1 MMILNLQ
8 LKCWVAPGE
17 EEQKKKEMEATMA
30 PPPMV
35 SASIENRDQQAGAPA
50 TMPPMGGGI
59 APMSRTGVTSRY
71 AAMPNLGTAPASGP
85 TGSIFAGLK
94 PPPLGNSEFGQARF
108 SASATAF
115 KPNVFKPA
123 MEETRDGNN
132 DAIYKSAM
140 VDGDAGKHVKA
151 ADLTTDD
158 GMANLTVHQ
167 DVTALQTGTANV
179 PNNKNS
185 NVDPRMLEVLSFW
198 SVYREQGYSVEI
210 MKEWV
215 ADNYDEDLSDLDYEH
230 LLVDQN
236 IALQVAEYIE
246 ENKQNAEILSQ
257 TEETMPEQVHPWPSQ
272 MMQTTEG
279 VHQGIEAPYEAHESR
294 QETSMGGKLS
304 DEVAGGE
311 SKETDALHPSFG
323 VSPSHGLSS
332 EGITDGYGEYQF
344 EGPTRSEIRGE
355 PEYATYRYDLNEQK
369 DNPPEVA
376 HGALEDS
383 GAVNHND
390 NSSNPA
396 YWNTEP
402 QAMESYHQGNEGASF
417 EHSAWN
423 TSENYQQTTEEF
435 AAPHGHDEYSSV
447 AEKEHFQAMGHG
459 DDQPLPTQFQ
469 AHEMQNEEHQRSGS
483 IGSLSSVDEHDMHE
497 FGGVSAKMEKQPQ
510 DYGLNSMRP
519 PPPFDASND
528 SIVGMGSFED
538 SQRFM
543 GASAPLIQGESKTDS
558 EVATEFTEAQPTMMW
573 VPSGI
578 INAAEEGNQHQEPP
592 RPDDTVLAT
601 RGALEEIG
609 ILKSKLDEANN
620 LVAEKSNAVEE
631 IRNSLNEIIE
641 QKNSQILQLEGNLDD
656 IKAELSTVQAECNG
670 ISAAAHDKESALNEE
685 IDAASSKIFS
695 LEERIALL
703 ETQAK
708 EEEEKRMSEA
718 SQIAEKEAS
727 LRHELDQA
735 LEKIATLESAIEKE
749 GILRQSVDTL
759 IAEKEDLKQNLDRV
773 LEEKQVSEQNLREE
787 LTEKLERLQEE
798 KYTIEHSLREE
809 IESIKAKAEEEYQA
823 SPLDYYVMH
832 SKFWNDHFSYSSLGN
847 CAGSS

>member
-1 MMILNLQ
+1 MMNFLNLQ

-35 SASIENRDQQAGAPA
+35 SASIENRDQQTGAPA
-50 TMPPMGGGI
+50 AMPPMGGGI

-71 AAMPNLGTAPASGP
+71 AAMPNLGTAPGSGP

-94 PPPLGNSEFGQARF
+94 PPPLGNPEFGQARF
-108 SASATAF
+108 SGSATAF

-123 MEETRDGNN
+123 MEETRDEHN
-132 DAIYKSAM
+132 DAIYKSAT

-151 ADLTTDD
+151 AGFARDD
-158 GMANLTVHQ
+158 GMANLTGPQ
-167 DVTALQTGTANV
+167 DTTALQSGTANV
-179 PNNKNS
+179 LNNKNS

-230 LLVDQN
+230 MLVDQN
-236 IALQVAEYIE
+236 IALQVAQYIE

-272 MMQTTEG
+272 MMQTTEE

-294 QETSMGGKLS
+294 HETSMHMGGTLS
-304 DEVAGGE
+304 DEVAGVE
-311 SKETDALHPSFG
+311 SNETD
-323 VSPSHGLSS
+323 
-332 EGITDGYGEYQF
+332 DYGEYQF
-344 EGPTRSEIRGE
+344 EGPTRSEIRDE
-355 PEYATYRYDLNEQK
+355 PEYATYHYDLNEQK
-369 DNPPEVA
+369 DNPPELA

-417 EHSAWN
+417 EQSAWN

-435 AAPHGHDEYSSV
+435 AAPHGHDEYSNA

-469 AHEMQNEEHQRSGS
+469 AHEMQNEEQQRSGS

-578 INAAEEGNQHQEPP
+578 INAAEEGNQHEEPP

-641 QKNSQILQLEGNLDD
+641 QKNFQISQLEGNLDD

-695 LEERIALL
+695 LEERIALI

-708 EEEEKRMSEA
+708 EAEEKRMSEA
-718 SQIAEKEAS
+718 SQIAEKEVS

-735 LEKIATLESAIEKE
+735 LEKIATLESTIEKE

-773 LEEKQVSEQNLREE
+773 LEEKQVSEQSLQEE

-798 KYTIEHSLREE
+798 KDTIEHSLREE

-832 SKFWNDHFSYSSLGN
+832 SNFWNDLFSYSSGGN